1 LSGVNAKSEE
11 RETAMQKPFRIRIT
25 SGEYAGRF
33 VGSRFGG
40 GLVTNPEMTLDRF
53 LACASCTTTSRVQGE
68 SIQQPAS
75 PTRRS
80 KCSQNGQILCT
91 QNSGLGGMR
100 SLAKTSLSRT
110 RSRQRTPLLVRD
122 VGPYGSDN
130 GHQSDQRFMGSPIR
144 PEPANPELGIGP
156 KAVEHQLCSEFDEIR
171 VVSFIG
177 SFQPAKRMLSISGG
191 RPDVGHVV
199 SGHVALLPSPAKARR
214 LARFV
219 ANGSRR
225 YSCDERQIWPEQSA
239 CRRPRRSN
247 RSAR

>member
-1 LSGVNAKSEE
+1 
-11 RETAMQKPFRIRIT
+11 MQKPFRIRIT